1 MKTIK
6 QGTIKRIVV
15 NRHKIRSGD
24 AKPLSIQ
31 TSKGPVAASHILVTG
46 PSAIVFRPER
56 PLKCGAKVW
65 VATKAEVKY
74 HD

>member
-24 AKPLSIQ
+24 PKPLSIQ

-56 PLKCGAKVW
+56 PLKCGARVW
-65 VATKAEVKY
+65 IETISGVVYE
-74 HD
+74 